1 MAERKQLHLTAFM
14 RPTSLHTGAWRY
26 PGAYPDSNFNLTHLK
41 SFIKKLEDAKF
52 DAFFMADHLAVLN
65 MPIEALKRSHTTT
78 SFEPF
83 TLLSALSQVTSK
95 IGLAA
100 TASTTY
106 DEAYHIARRFAS
118 LDHIS
123 EGRAAWNI
131 VTTGNPES
139 AKNFGQDEHM
149 QHSDRYKRAREF
161 YDVVTGLWDSFA
173 DDAFVRDRET
183 GTFLDPEKMHVLN
196 HKGPELSVRGPLN
209 IARPV
214 QGWPV
219 IVQAG
224 QSEPGRQLAAETA
237 EAVFCSPKD
246 INGGKALYA
255 DIKGRAEKAG
265 RKRKHIKILPAAMI
279 IVGDT
284 VDDAQQKR
292 LKLDSFVHYDS
303 AIASLS
309 IALGCDAAGFDP
321 DGPLPKDLPP
331 TNASHTARQSVVDLA
346 EREGLTVRQLA
357 QRYGGYTGLTFVG
370 TPATIA
376 EDMGKWL
383 DSDACD
389 GFTCVMPYLPQGL
402 DDITQ
407 RLVPELQRRGLFRQ
421 DYTGNTLREHLGLP
435 RPPNRFFSQ
444 KTPDQIKALG
454 DYGYNNGNQGAQL
467 TAAETHRYPNG
478 AKQVPPRPAEPAKL
492 SAAELEAI
500 LEASR

>member
-1 MAERKQLHLTAFM
+1 
-14 RPTSLHTGAWRY
+14 
-26 PGAYPDSNFNLTHLK
+26 
-41 SFIKKLEDAKF
+41 
-52 DAFFMADHLAVLN
+52 MADHLAVLN
-65 MPIEALKRSHTTT
+65 MPVEALKRSHTTT

-123 EGRAAWNI
+123 NGRAAWNI

-149 QHSDRYKRAREF
+149 QHGDRYKRAREF

-173 DDAFVRDRET
+173 DDAFVRDRES
-183 GTFLDPEKMHVLN
+183 GTYLDPSKMHVLD
-196 HKGPELSVRGPLN
+196 HKGPDLSVRGPLN

-246 INGGKALYA
+246 IDGAKALYS
-255 DIKGRAEKAG
+255 DIKSRAEKAG
-265 RKRKHIKILPAAMI
+265 RNRDHIKILPAAMI
-279 IVGDT
+279 IIGDT
-284 VDDAQQKR
+284 AEEAQEKR
-292 LKLDSFVHYDS
+292 LQLDSFVHYDS

-309 IALGCDAAGFDP
+309 ISLGCDAAGFDP

-331 TNASHTARQSVVDLA
+331 TNASHTARQSVIQLA
-346 EREGLTVRQLA
+346 EQEGLTVRQLA
-357 QRYGGYTGLTFVG
+357 QRYGGYSGLAFVG
-370 TPATIA
+370 TPSTIA
-376 EDMGKWL
+376 QAMGEWL
-383 DSDACD
+383 EAGACD
-389 GFTCVMPYLPQGL
+389 GFTCTMPYLPQGL
-402 DDITQ
+402 DDICY
-407 RLVPELQRRGLFRQ
+407 RLVPELQRRGLFRK

-435 RPPNRFFSQ
+435 RPGNRFFEN
-444 KTPDQIKALG
+444 KVPDQIKALG
-454 DYGYNNGNQGAQL
+454 DYGNANGNHGAQM
-467 TAAETHRYPNG
+467 TAAEAYPNG
-478 AKQVPPRPAEPAKL
+478 AKQVPSKPAEEAKL
-492 SAAELEAI
+492 SAEELEAI
-500 LEASR
+500 LEGSR